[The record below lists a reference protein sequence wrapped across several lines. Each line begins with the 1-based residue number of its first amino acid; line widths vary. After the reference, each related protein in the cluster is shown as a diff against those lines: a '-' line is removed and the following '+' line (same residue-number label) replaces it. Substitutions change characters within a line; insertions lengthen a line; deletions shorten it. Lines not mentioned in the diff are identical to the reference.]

1 MIISLV
7 WRLGSRSGQTPQ
19 QCFARRRAPRQ
30 SRPGGRLALGS
41 EVRRRALE
49 ALEALEAL
57 CHLQTVWR
65 RTQPGGG
72 SGEGAEQVREGGGG
86 MSLYLYSVIT
96 MMNISGLYT
105 LSHIRPVRSR
115 ACTCSSHSDS
125 IPPPCCRNSTSSLQM
140 FIVNVKQDLKAILGP
155 KTRRQHQKITVG
167 WDSISRNHWLSLSHF
182 ISLFVHIFYLILE
195 LETNIREVSLHDC
208 ETSRRFVS
216 SSHFNSPYPPPWPW
230 PLQ

>member
-1 MIISLV
+1 MRGKKKDKSLCCIDLLSFESLKAWQSNLSWIISPG

-49 ALEALEAL
+49 ALEAL

-86 MSLYLYSVIT
+86 M
-96 MMNISGLYT
+96 
-105 LSHIRPVRSR
+105 RDVR
-115 ACTCSSHSDS
+115 
-125 IPPPCCRNSTSSLQM
+125 
-140 FIVNVKQDLKAILGP
+140 
-155 KTRRQHQKITVG
+155 
-167 WDSISRNHWLSLSHF
+167 LSLF
-182 ISLFVHIFYLILE
+182 IISDYNDKH
-195 LETNIREVSLHDC
+195 
-208 ETSRRFVS
+208 
-216 SSHFNSPYPPPWPW
+216 
-230 PLQ
+230 